1 MTFTAIQYKSTKL
14 SDQVQEILNKNGYS
28 TVFNEAEFKLY
39 KKLTKNEFNQ
49 AFTIAQMFVE
59 NSGIMSDFQE
69 YIF

>member
-28 TVFNEAEFKLY
+28 TVFNEPEFKLY

-49 AFTIAQMFVE
+49 ALAIAQMFVE

>member
-28 TVFNEAEFKLY
+28 TIFNEEEFKLY
-39 KKLTKNEFNQ
+39 KKITKNEFNQ
-49 AFTIAQMFVE
+49 ALTIAQMFVE
-59 NSGIMSDFQE
+59 NSGVLSDFEE

>member
-28 TVFNEAEFKLY
+28 TVFNETEFKLY

-49 AFTIAQMFVE
+49 ALAIAQMFVE

>member
-28 TVFNEAEFKLY
+28 TVFNETEFKLY
-39 KKLTKNEFNQ
+39 KKLSEDEFNQ
-49 AFTIAQMFVE
+49 ALAIAQMFVE